1 MPVPDRRPVAFPFDT
16 RVHSEVFER
25 LAWLRRHE
33 PATRVV
39 IASGHEVWLVTR
51 YEDVRQVLRDRRF
64 SVTANTAPDAPR
76 LFTTPFPPGVS
87 LLRDTEPP
95 DHARLRRLVM
105 PEFRARQVERSLPLI
120 QKITDGLL
128 DAMADAGPPADL
140 VADFA
145 RPLPMAVICAWLG
158 IPAEESDRILALT
171 DTMNGRGPLERIT
184 AAQREMGD
192 YLAALMDSRRLT
204 PGDDLFS
211 ALVMAHDEQG
221 ALCDAELTGM
231 GVSLLFAGHTVV
243 TTALTSALRTLLHRP
258 ADLARLREDP
268 ALAQSAVEE
277 LLRYHLVLRDGQI
290 RVATE
295 DVDIA
300 GITVR
305 SGESVVASLNSA
317 NHDTDV
323 FSDPELL
330 DLGRDP
336 NPHVAFGHGI
346 HRCLASHLARAELR
360 IGLTSLL
367 ARFPGLRPAAA
378 EASADWKDHQR
389 LQALAALPV
398 SW

>member
-1 MPVPDRRPVAFPFDT
+1 MPVPSRPVAFPVDT

-25 LAWLRRHE
+25 LAWLRENE
-33 PATRVV
+33 PATRVI

-105 PEFRARQVERSLPLI
+105 PEFRAQRVEQSLAVI
-120 QKITDGLL
+120 QKVSDGLL
-128 DAMADAGPPADL
+128 DAMSEAGPPADL

-145 RPLPMAVICAWLG
+145 RPLPMAVICTWLG
-158 IPAEESDRILALT
+158 IPVEDSDRILTLV
-171 DTMNGRGPLERIT
+171 DTMNSKGPLRRIT
-184 AAQREMGD
+184 AAQQEMCD
-192 YLAALMDSRRLT
+192 YLAALMDSRRAA

-211 ALVMAHDEQG
+211 TLVTAHDEQG
-221 ALCDAELTGM
+221 ALSDAELTGM
-231 GVSLLFAGHTVV
+231 GISLLFAGHTVV
-243 TTALTSALRTLLHRP
+243 TSTLASALRTLLHRP
-258 ADLARLREDP
+258 DDLARLRDEP
-268 ALAQSAVEE
+268 ALADSAVEE
-277 LLRYHLVLRDGQI
+277 LLRYHLVMRDGQI

-300 GITVR
+300 GVTVR
-305 SGESVVASLNSA
+305 AGESVVVSLNSA
-317 NHDTDV
+317 NHDTEV
-323 FSDPELL
+323 FPDAERL
-330 DLGRDP
+330 DLGRAP

-367 ARFPGLRPAAA
+367 ARFPGLRPAAPD
-378 EASADWKDHQR
+378 ASAHWKEHQR
-389 LQALAALPV
+389 LQVLAALPV
-398 SW
+398 TW

>member
-1 MPVPDRRPVAFPFDT
+1 MPVPDCRPVAFPFDT

-25 LAWLRRHE
+25 LAWLRENE
-33 PATRVV
+33 PVTRVV

-64 SVTANTAPDAPR
+64 GVTANTASDAPR

-105 PEFRARQVERSLPLI
+105 PEFRARQVERSLSLI

-128 DAMADAGPPADL
+128 DAMAGTGPPADL

-158 IPAEESDRILALT
+158 VPVEESDRILALS
-171 DTMNGRGPLERIT
+171 DTMNGKGPLERIT
-184 AAQREMGD
+184 GAQREMCD
-192 YLAALMDSRRLT
+192 YLETLMDSRRRR

-211 ALVMAHDEQG
+211 ALVAAHDEQG
-221 ALCDAELTGM
+221 ALSDAELTGM

-258 ADLARLREDP
+258 ADLARLRHDP
-268 ALAQSAVEE
+268 ASVERAVEE

-300 GITVR
+300 GVTVR
-305 SGESVVASLNSA
+305 AGESVVVSLNSA

-323 FSDPELL
+323 FSDPEVL

-378 EASADWKDHQR
+378 EVSADWKDHQR

>member
-1 MPVPDRRPVAFPFDT
+1 MPVPSPPVAFPFDT
-16 RVHSEVFER
+16 RDHAEVFER
-25 LAWLRRHE
+25 LARLRENE

-39 IASGHEVWLVTR
+39 VASGHEVWLVTR
-51 YEDVRQVLRDRRF
+51 YEDVRHVLRDRRF
-64 SVTANTAPDAPR
+64 SVTAHTGPDAPR
-76 LFTTPFPPGVS
+76 LFTTPFPSGVT

-105 PEFRARQVERSLPLI
+105 PEFRARQVHRSLTVI

-128 DAMADAGPPADL
+128 DTLAETGPPAEL
-140 VADFA
+140 VAHFA
-145 RPLPMAVICAWLG
+145 RPLPVAVICAWLG
-158 IPAEESDRILALT
+158 VPAGDSDRILTLA
-171 DTMNGRGPLERIT
+171 DTMNGKGPLERIT
-184 AAQREMGD
+184 AAQREMCD
-192 YLAALMDSRRLT
+192 YLAALTDARRAA

-211 ALVMAHDEQG
+211 TLVNAHDEHG
-221 ALCDAELTGM
+221 ALSEAELTGI

-243 TTALTSALRTLLHRP
+243 TAVLASALGTLLHRP

-268 ALAQSAVEE
+268 ALAESAVEE

-305 SGESVVASLNSA
+305 AGESVVVSINSA

-323 FSDPELL
+323 FPDAERL
-330 DLGRDP
+330 DLGRAP

-360 IGLTSLL
+360 IALTSLL
-367 ARFPGLRPAAA
+367 ARFPRLRPAAP
-378 EASADWKDHQR
+378 EASAGWREHQR
-389 LQALAALPV
+389 IQAVAALPV
-398 SW
+398 TW

>member
-1 MPVPDRRPVAFPFDT
+1 MSVPSRRPVAFPFDT
-16 RVHSEVFER
+16 RDQSEVFAR
-25 LAWLRRHE
+25 LAWLRENE

-39 IASGHEVWLVTR
+39 VASGHEVWLVTR
-51 YEDVRQVLRDRRF
+51 YEDVRQVLHDRRF
-64 SVTANTAPDAPR
+64 SVTANTVPNAPR

-105 PEFRARQVERSLPLI
+105 PEFRARQVQRSLSVI
-120 QKITDGLL
+120 RAITDGLL
-128 DAMADAGPPADL
+128 DAMAEAGPPADL

-158 IPAEESDRILALT
+158 VPVEEGDRILALA
-171 DTMNGRGPLERIT
+171 DTMNGTGPLERIT
-184 AAQREMGD
+184 AAQREMCD
-192 YLAALMDSRRLT
+192 YLAALMDARRAA

-211 ALVMAHDEQG
+211 ALVTAHDERG
-221 ALCDAELTGM
+221 ALSDAELTGM
-231 GVSLLFAGHTVV
+231 GISLLFAGHTVV
-243 TTALTSALRTLLHRP
+243 TTTLASALRTLLHRP
-258 ADLARLREDP
+258 ADLVRLRDDP
-268 ALAQSAVEE
+268 ALADSAVEE

-300 GITVR
+300 GVTVR
-305 SGESVVASLNSA
+305 AGESVVASLNSA

-323 FSDPELL
+323 FPDAERL

-367 ARFPGLRPAAA
+367 ARFPGLRPAAP
-378 EASADWKDHQR
+378 EASADWKEHQR
-389 LQALAALPV
+389 LQTLAALPV
-398 SW
+398 TW

>member
-1 MPVPDRRPVAFPFDT
+1 MAVPSPPMAFPFDT
-16 RVHSEVFER
+16 RDHTEVFER
-25 LAWLRRHE
+25 LARLRGYE

-39 IASGHEVWLVTR
+39 VASGHEVWLMTR

-64 SVTANTAPDAPR
+64 SVTAHTGPDAPR
-76 LFTTPFPPGVS
+76 LFTTPFPAGVT
-87 LLRDTEPP
+87 LIRDTEPP

-105 PEFRARQVERSLPLI
+105 PEFRARQVHRSLTVI

-128 DAMADAGPPADL
+128 DTMAETGPPADL
-140 VADFA
+140 VAGFA
-145 RPLPMAVICAWLG
+145 RPLPVAVICAWLG
-158 IPAEESDRILALT
+158 VPAGDSHRILALA

-184 AAQREMGD
+184 AAQREMCA
-192 YLAALMDSRRLT
+192 YLAALMDARRAA

-211 ALVMAHDEQG
+211 ALVTAHDEQG
-221 ALCDAELTGM
+221 ALSDAELTGI

-243 TTALTSALRTLLHRP
+243 TAVLASALRTLLHRP

-268 ALAQSAVEE
+268 AFAESAVEE

-290 RVATE
+290 RTATE

-300 GITVR
+300 GVTVR
-305 SGESVVASLNSA
+305 AGESVVVSINSA
-317 NHDTDV
+317 NHDPDV
-323 FSDPELL
+323 FADAERL

-360 IGLTSLL
+360 IALTSLL
-367 ARFPGLRPAAA
+367 ARFPSLRPADP
-378 EASADWKDHQR
+378 EASADWKGHQR
-389 LQALAALPV
+389 IQAIAALPV
-398 SW
+398 TW

>member
-1 MPVPDRRPVAFPFDT
+1 MPDPNRRPVAFPFDT

-25 LAWLRRHE
+25 LARLRENE

-64 SVTANTAPDAPR
+64 SVTANTAFDAPR
-76 LFTTPFPPGVS
+76 LFTVPFPPGVS

-105 PEFRARQVERSLPLI
+105 PAFRARQVERSLSLI

-128 DAMADAGPPADL
+128 DAMAEAGPPADL
-140 VADFA
+140 VADYA

-158 IPAEESDRILALT
+158 VPVEEGDRILALA
-171 DTMNGRGPLERIT
+171 DTMNSKGPLERIT
-184 AAQREMGD
+184 AAQRKMCD
-192 YLAALMDSRRLT
+192 YLATLMDSRRAA
-204 PGDDLFS
+204 PGDDLLS
-211 ALVMAHDEQG
+211 ALVTAHDEHG
-221 ALCDAELTGM
+221 ALSGAELTGM

-243 TTALTSALRTLLHRP
+243 TTVMAAALRTLLHRP
-258 ADLARLREDP
+258 ADLARLRDDP
-268 ALAQSAVEE
+268 ALADSAVEE

-305 SGESVVASLNSA
+305 AGESVVASLNSA

-323 FSDPELL
+323 FSDPERL

-360 IGLTSLL
+360 IGLTTLL
-367 ARFPGLRPAAA
+367 ARFPGLRLTAA
-378 EASADWKDHQR
+378 EASADWKEHQR
-389 LQALAALPV
+389 LQALATLPV
-398 SW
+398 TW

>member
-1 MPVPDRRPVAFPFDT
+1 MPVPNRRPGAFPFDT

-25 LAWLRRHE
+25 LAWLRENE

-39 IASGHEVWLVTR
+39 VASGHEVWLVTR

-64 SVTANTAPDAPR
+64 SVTANTASDAPR

-105 PEFRARQVERSLPLI
+105 PQFRARQVERSLSLI
-120 QKITDGLL
+120 QKITEGLL

-158 IPAEESDRILALT
+158 IPAEESDRILALS
-171 DTMNGRGPLERIT
+171 DTMNGKGPLERIT
-184 AAQREMGD
+184 AAQREMCD
-192 YLAALMDSRRLT
+192 YLAALTDSRRMA

-211 ALVMAHDEQG
+211 VLVAAHDEQD
-221 ALCDAELTGM
+221 ALSDAELTGT

-243 TTALTSALRTLLHRP
+243 TTALAAALSTLLHRP
-258 ADLARLREDP
+258 ADLVRLRDDP
-268 ALAQSAVEE
+268 ALTERAVEE

-300 GITVR
+300 GVTVR
-305 SGESVVASLNSA
+305 AGESVVASLNSA

-323 FSDPELL
+323 FSDPEVL

>member
-1 MPVPDRRPVAFPFDT
+1 MPVPSPPVAFPFDT
-16 RVHSEVFER
+16 RDHAEVFER
-25 LAWLRRHE
+25 LAHLRENE

-39 IASGHEVWLVTR
+39 VASGHEVWLVTR
-51 YEDVRQVLRDRRF
+51 YEDVRHVLRDRRF
-64 SVTANTAPDAPR
+64 SVTAHTGPDAPR
-76 LFTTPFPPGVS
+76 LFTTPFPSGVT

-105 PEFRARQVERSLPLI
+105 PEFRARQVHRSLSVI
-120 QKITDGLL
+120 RKITDGLL
-128 DAMADAGPPADL
+128 DTLAETGPPADL

-145 RPLPMAVICAWLG
+145 RPLPVAVICAWLG
-158 IPAEESDRILALT
+158 VPAGDSDRILTLA
-171 DTMNGRGPLERIT
+171 DTMNGKGPLERIT
-184 AAQREMGD
+184 AAQREMCD
-192 YLAALMDSRRLT
+192 YLAALMDARRAA

-211 ALVMAHDEQG
+211 SLVTAHDEHG
-221 ALCDAELTGM
+221 ALSDAELTGV

-243 TTALTSALRTLLHRP
+243 TAVLASALGTLLRRP

-268 ALAQSAVEE
+268 ALVEGAVEE

-305 SGESVVASLNSA
+305 AGESVVVSINSA

-323 FSDPELL
+323 FTDAERL

-360 IGLTSLL
+360 IALTSLL
-367 ARFPGLRPAAA
+367 ARFPNLRPAAP
-378 EASADWKDHQR
+378 EASAGWKEHQR
-389 LQALAALPV
+389 IQAVAALPV
-398 SW
+398 TW

>member
-1 MPVPDRRPVAFPFDT
+1 MPVPSRRPVAYPFDT

-25 LAWLRRHE
+25 LAWLRENE

-51 YEDVRQVLRDRRF
+51 YEDVRLVLRDRRF
-64 SVTANTAPDAPR
+64 SVTATTAPDAPR
-76 LFTTPFPPGVS
+76 LFTAPFPPGIS

-105 PEFRARQVERSLPLI
+105 PEFRARQVQRSLSLI

-128 DAMADAGPPADL
+128 DAMAEAGPPADL

-145 RPLPMAVICAWLG
+145 RPLPIAVICAWLG
-158 IPAEESDRILALT
+158 VPAEDGDRILALM
-171 DTMNGRGPLERIT
+171 DRMNGTGPLERIT
-184 AAQREMGD
+184 AAQREMCD
-192 YLAALMDSRRLT
+192 YLAALVDSRRAA

-211 ALVMAHDEQG
+211 ALVTAHDEQG
-221 ALCDAELTGM
+221 ALSDAELTGM
-231 GVSLLFAGHTVV
+231 GISLLFAGHSVV
-243 TTALTSALRTLLHRP
+243 TSTLAAALRTLLHRP
-258 ADLARLREDP
+258 ADLARLRDDP
-268 ALAQSAVEE
+268 ALAERAVEE

-290 RVATE
+290 RMATE

-300 GITVR
+300 GVTVR
-305 SGESVVASLNSA
+305 AGESVVVSLGSA

-360 IGLTSLL
+360 TGLTSLP
-367 ARFPGLRPAAA
+367 ARFPGLRPAAP
-378 EASADWKDHQR
+378 EASADWTDHQR
-389 LQALAALPV
+389 LQALATLPV
-398 SW
+398 TW